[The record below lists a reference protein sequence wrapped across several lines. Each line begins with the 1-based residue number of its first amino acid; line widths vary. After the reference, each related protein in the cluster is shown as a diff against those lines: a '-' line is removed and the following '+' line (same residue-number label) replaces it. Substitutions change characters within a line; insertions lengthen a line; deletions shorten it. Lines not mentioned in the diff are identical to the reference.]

1 MYRTI
6 SETLDIIKSLDKNTS
21 ITLYYLR
28 CLCKS
33 GQIQVLNAGGKILIN
48 LKSLGEFLQLDLTKN
63 IDSKEIVKWMF

>member
-48 LKSLGEFLQLDLTKN
+48 LNSLSDYLKINLIKN
-63 IDSKEIVKWMF
+63 DWKEMKEWMI

>member
-6 SETLDIIKSLDKNTS
+6 NETLKIIKSIDSGSS

-28 CLCKS
+28 TLCKS

-48 LKSLGEFLQLDLTKN
+48 LNSLGEFLQLDLTKN
-63 IDSKEIVKWMF
+63 IE

>member
-1 MYRTI
+1 MIMYRTI

-28 CLCKS
+28 TLCKS

-48 LKSLGEFLQLDLTKN
+48 LNSLGEFLKLDLTKN
-63 IDSKEIVKWMF
+63 IN

>member
-48 LKSLGEFLQLDLTKN
+48 LNSLSDYLKINLIKN
-63 IDSKEIVKWMF
+63 D

>member
-28 CLCKS
+28 TLCKS
-33 GQIQVLNAGGKILIN
+33 GQIQVLSAGGKILIN
-48 LKSLGEFLQLDLTKN
+48 LKSLGEYLQLDLTKS
-63 IDSKEIVKWMF
+63 ID

>member
-28 CLCKS
+28 TLCKS
-33 GQIQVLNAGGKILIN
+33 GQIQVLNAGDKILIN
-48 LKSLGEFLQLDLTKN
+48 LNSLGEFLQLDLTKN
-63 IDSKEIVKWMF
+63 IE